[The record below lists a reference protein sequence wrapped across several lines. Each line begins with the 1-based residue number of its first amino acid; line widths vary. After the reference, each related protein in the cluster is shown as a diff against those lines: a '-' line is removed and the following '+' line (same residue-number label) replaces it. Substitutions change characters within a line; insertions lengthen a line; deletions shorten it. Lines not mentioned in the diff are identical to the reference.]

1 MSDIITCQALPGGIR
16 TVSIRNG
23 KFKSTRIV
31 LEFKAPLRE
40 ETVTEYALLPF
51 LLSRSSGRF
60 PDSASLNSELA
71 RLYGAALYSGV
82 RKQSDELSL
91 YLVVDALDDRFS
103 LDGQSISDEAAEL
116 LASLIFEPNYK
127 DGAFDPAVLENE
139 KRLQIERI
147 ESEINEKRLYA
158 INRCISLLCEGEPF
172 GIPKYGTAERLR
184 AITPQSEAEALKRL
198 LREARVNITAIGES
212 DPAAATDRF
221 TEGLERLP
229 RTAEESG
236 RAGVRPARRTVREE
250 TDRMDVTQGK
260 LVLGFRSGAPH
271 TLRESAAFKVM
282 ADIFGGGPYSLLFS
296 HVREALSLCYYCA
309 ARYYRQKGIILVD
322 SGVESANASHAREE
336 ILRQF
341 EVMKQGGFGEDVLEA
356 SRLAMVDAYRG
367 VSDSMDTLQE
377 WYSAQLEEDSF
388 LSPEEYAAL
397 VSGVTKEDVVSAAR
411 EFALDTVYLL
421 APKEDKA

>member
-16 TVSIRNG
+16 TVNIRNG
-23 KFKSTRIV
+23 KFKSTRIM

-40 ETVTEYALLPF
+40 ETVAEYALLPF

-60 PDSASLNSELA
+60 PDAVSLNSELA

-91 YLVVDALDDRFS
+91 YLVADALDDRFS
-103 LDGQSISDEAAEL
+103 LDGESISGQAAEL

-127 DGAFDPAVLENE
+127 NGAFDPAALENE
-139 KRLQIERI
+139 KRLQLERI

-158 INRCISLLCEGEPF
+158 INRCISLMCEGEPF

-184 AITPQSEAEALKRL
+184 AVTPQSEAEALKRL
-198 LREARVNITAIGES
+198 LREARVNITVIGES
-212 DPAAATDRF
+212 SAAGAADCF

-236 RAGVRPARRTVREE
+236 SAEIKPARREVRKE

-260 LVLGFRSGAPH
+260 LVLGFRSGTPR

-282 ADIFGGGPYSLLFS
+282 ADVFGGGPYSLLFS
-296 HVREALSLCYYCA
+296 HVRETLSLCYYCA

-322 SGVESANASHAREE
+322 SGVESANAARAQEE

-341 EVMKQGGFGEDVLEA
+341 EAMKQGGFGEDALKA
-356 SRLAMVDAYRG
+356 SKLAMEDAFRG
-367 VSDSMDTLQE
+367 VSDSMDSLQE
-377 WYSAQLEEDSF
+377 WYSSQLEEDSF
-388 LSPEEYAAL
+388 VSPEEYSAL
-397 VSGVTKEDVVSAAR
+397 ISKVTKEDVIRAAQ

-421 APKEDKA
+421 APKEEKA